1 MGGVG
6 GCVGVVV
13 CLLEVGCER
22 QAQEQLG
29 QERQTHRLTA
39 AGAAR
44 LLCVC
49 VRAALTR
56 DLPDLF
62 CLNS

>member
-1 MGGVG
+1 
-6 GCVGVVV
+6 V